1 MESFHHLLACLKS
14 FVDEEI
20 SADLDLYLNES
31 RLTSLGEISVKWM
44 EKIINAVSTRLIN
57 LDQDLQKLVAL
68 CFESMLLVAKDK
80 EGEIADLGEAWIHL
94 GHLQM
99 SLLAPK
105 GPVDPVERQA
115 IKLTILKDEVR
126 YGRVLKIF

>member
-31 RLTSLGEISVKWM
+31 RMTSLGEIRVALM
-44 EKIINAVSTRLIN
+44 EKIINSVSTGLTN
-57 LDQDLQKLVAL
+57 SDQDLQNLVAL
-68 CFESMLLVAKDK
+68 CFESMLLVAKDT
-80 EGEIADLGEAWIHL
+80 EGHIADLGEAWIHL

-99 SLLAPK
+99 TLLAPK
-105 GPVDPVERQA
+105 GPVDPVERQV
-115 IKLTILKDEVR
+115 IKLKILKDEVR
-126 YGRVLKIF
+126 RYRHSA

>member
-31 RLTSLGEISVKWM
+31 RLTSLGEIRVNLM
-44 EKIINAVSTRLIN
+44 EKIINAVSAGLTH
-57 LDQDLQKLVAL
+57 LDQDLQNLVGL
-68 CFESMLLVAKDK
+68 CFESMLLVAKDT
-80 EGEIADLGEAWIHL
+80 GGDIADLGEAWIHL

-99 SLLAPK
+99 TLLAPK

-115 IKLTILKDEVR
+115 IKLKILKDEVR
-126 YGRVLKIF
+126 RYGQSA

>member
-31 RLTSLGEISVKWM
+31 RPTSLGEIGVNLM
-44 EKIINAVSTRLIN
+44 EKILNTVSGGLTH
-57 LDQDLQKLVAL
+57 LDQDLQDRVAL
-68 CFESMLLVAKDK
+68 CFESMLLVAKDT
-80 EGEIADLGEAWIHL
+80 EGEIADLGAAWIHL

-99 SLLAPK
+99 TLLAPK

-115 IKLTILKDEVR
+115 IKLKILKDEVR
-126 YGRVLKIF
+126 RYGQSA